1 MIRVIIERVISE
13 GKLDDYH
20 ALIRQAKNKA
30 SNSAGFLTGE
40 IFHVKDNPNHVIVMS
55 CWDSFDTWEVW
66 AESEQRLDLLDA
78 MRPLLESDEKITV
91 LESSNIKS

>member
-13 GKLDDYH
+13 DKLDEYH

-40 IFHVKDNPNHVIVMS
+40 IFHVKDHPNHVVIVS

-78 MRPLLESDEKITV
+78 IRPLLKTDEKVTV
-91 LESSNIKS
+91 LENTHFKN